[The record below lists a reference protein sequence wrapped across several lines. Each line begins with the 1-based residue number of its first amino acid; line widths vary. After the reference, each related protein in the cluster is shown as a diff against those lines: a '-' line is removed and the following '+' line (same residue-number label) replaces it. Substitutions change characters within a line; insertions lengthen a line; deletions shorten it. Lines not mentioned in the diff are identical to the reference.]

1 MGRARLSLYAVAVL
15 ASLAGATAACVLLGE
30 LLQRGGHPLGARLV
44 GLLPVPLA
52 LAAGVALTRWV
63 RQVGDRLD
71 LGRDRLQHVLAAKR
85 LASLEHHG
93 SDVVLLLAQ
102 GGAVLDAN
110 ERAEEAYGRSRDE
123 LRRLD
128 IRELSAPDALGRV
141 EAQLEQTRREGGS
154 RYRTHHRRRDG
165 STFPVEVS
173 AWTVEVSDARF
184 IQLVI
189 RDLAEKEEMER
200 QLRESE
206 ARFRRLAENA
216 RDVIFRF
223 RLRPTRGF
231 DYVSPSSAALTG
243 YRPEEFYLDAGIAA
257 RISHPRDRRDFLT
270 VAAAGGGTCTVRLTR
285 RDGTVAWTEQTLS
298 LVRGDRGEPLAVEAI
313 VRDVSER
320 KRMEAELQRS
330 QERAQLALAASG
342 VEAVELDLGAR
353 LIHVGPRWAGI
364 LGLPGPGPV
373 PIGPSFPRVR
383 PGPAHADDWPALQAQ
398 LAEVLAGRAESI
410 EATSR
415 VIGPDARTHWLEL
428 RGRVA
433 ERGSDG
439 APLRLFGTLRDV
451 TEGKALQA
459 RLEVADRLAAV
470 GTLAAGVA
478 HEINNPLAYVAA
490 NLVFLG
496 EQVERLASAPAAGG
510 DVAELRQAL
519 AEASD
524 GAGRVRD
531 IVQGLRRFGRPGPA
545 DRRPVNVRREIEAAV
560 SLARNEVAHRARLLV
575 DLGDLPPLPAAEHE
589 LGQVFVNL
597 LLNAAQAIPE
607 GRAGENEVRVT
618 ARSANGE
625 IVAEVSDTG
634 CGIPPENFPRIFDPF
649 FTTKPAGLGTGL
661 GLSITHGIV
670 SGLGG
675 SIEVESASGRGTTFR
690 VRLPV
695 HGQPAQVPAP
705 AGAPPAAAARRARV
719 LVVDDEL
726 LVGRAVARVLGGEHE
741 VQAVTSPAEALR
753 RAARGESWDIVLC
766 DLMMPEMDGAEF
778 GARLAE
784 VAPALAGRI
793 VYMTGGAF
801 TDQIREFLEHDRHPH
816 VEKPIDPAL
825 LRSLV
830 AARVALSAGATPAE

>member
-1 MGRARLSLYAVAVL
+1 MEHLRRWLYPTAVA
-15 ASLAGATAACVLLGE
+15 ASLAGMTAAC
-30 LLQRGGHPLGARLV
+30 
-44 GLLPVPLA
+44 GLLEGILDHRGQRLAARAVDLVPVPLA
-52 LAAGVALTRWV
+52 LTAGVLLARWA
-63 RQVGDRLD
+63 RRAGDRLER
-71 LGRDRLQHVLAAKR
+71 GRRRLQHVLAQKR
-85 LASLEHHG
+85 LASLELHG
-93 SDVVLLLAQ
+93 SDIVLLLSPD
-102 GGAVLDAN
+102 GAILDAN
-110 ERAEEAYGRSRDE
+110 ERAEEAYGRPRDE

-128 IRELSAPDALGRV
+128 LRDLRAPDTLGRV
-141 EAQLEQTRREGGS
+141 EAQLEQTRREGGN
-154 RYRTHHRRRDG
+154 RYRTYHRRRDG

-173 AWTVEVSDARF
+173 ARMVEVGDARF
-184 IQLVI
+184 IQSVI

-231 DYVSPSSAALTG
+231 DYVSPSAAALTG
-243 YRPEEFYLDAGIAA
+243 YRPEEIYLDPAIATRFA
-257 RISHPRDRRDFLT
+257 NARDRRDFLT
-270 VAAAGGGTCTVRLTR
+270 VVAAGGGSCTVRLTR

-298 LVRGDRGEPLAVEAI
+298 LVRGERGEALAVEGI

-320 KRMEAELQRS
+320 KRMEAELHRS
-330 QERAQLALAASG
+330 QERARLALAASG
-342 VEAVELDLGAR
+342 VEAVELDLGER
-353 LIHVGPRWAGI
+353 VIHVGPRWSAI
-364 LGLPGPGPV
+364 LGLPGPGPI
-373 PIGPSFPRVR
+373 PLGPSFPRGR
-383 PGPAHADDWPALQAQ
+383 PAPAHADDWPALQAQ
-398 LAEVLAGRAESI
+398 LAEVLACRAESV
-410 EATSR
+410 EATCR
-415 VIGPDARTHWLEL
+415 VLGPDGRTHWLEL
-428 RGRVA
+428 RGRVV
-433 ERGSDG
+433 ERAASG

-451 TEGKALQA
+451 TEEKALQA

-478 HEINNPLAYVAA
+478 HEINNPLSYVAA

-496 EQVERLASAPAAGG
+496 EQIERLASTPAAGG
-510 DVAELRQAL
+510 LVSELRQAL

-545 DRRPVNVRREIEAAV
+545 ERRLVDVRREIEAAV
-560 SLARNEVAHRARLLV
+560 SLVRNEVTHRARLLV
-575 DLGDLPPLPAAEHE
+575 DLGDLPPVPAAEHE

-597 LLNAAQAIPE
+597 ILNAAQAIPE
-607 GRAGENEVRVT
+607 GRSAEHEVRVS
-618 ARSANGE
+618 ARAAGGE
-625 IVAEVSDTG
+625 IVAEVADTG
-634 CGIPPENFPRIFDPF
+634 CGIPPESLPRIFDPF
-649 FTTKPAGLGTGL
+649 FTTKPPGQGTGL

-675 SIEVESASGRGTTFR
+675 TIEVESASGRGTTFR
-690 VRLPV
+690 VRLPAQG
-695 HGQPAQVPAP
+695 HPASTPAPPQAP
-705 AGAPPAAAARRARV
+705 AGTERRARV

-741 VQAVTSPAEALR
+741 VLVVTSPAEALR
-753 RAARGESWDIVLC
+753 RASGGESWDVVLC
-766 DLMMPEMDGAEF
+766 DLMMPEMDGDEF

-784 VAPALAGRI
+784 VAPALSGRI

-801 TDQIREFLEHDRHPH
+801 TEQIRDFLDRDRHVH

-830 AARVALSAGATPAE
+830 AARMALAADGTPAE